1 MSISCSQCGKE
12 FKSGPFANYHDLPS
26 LSYQGVCRGCAAKIH
41 KQGAEDINSHNE
53 ATETD
58 SSRQAGSVTRG
69 VNPFYINT
77 VVKTKME
84 RVKACREPKFPP

>member
-69 VNPFYINT
+69 VNPSFEDDLPAISM
-77 VVKTKME
+77 VL
-84 RVKACREPKFPP
+84 